1 MTSSAPPRTLAAVAL
16 PLLSASFLA
25 APFLAMPFLAAP
37 ALAQPPGEPSAVF
50 DTSCDRD
57 CLIGFARRYVDA
69 LEHRDPTRVPLA
81 RNVRFTENNVEMP
94 IGNDGL
100 WGTVNAV
107 WEEALEVADIET
119 GNAAWFG
126 IVEEHGNPAYLAM
139 RIKVADG
146 EITEVET
153 VVNRLPDMAKP
164 FGDPTAIVHDPAFNE
179 VLPPEERRSR
189 ARLVAVADGY
199 FNTVELNDGD
209 IFTQFHPECG
219 RLENGML
226 TTGGGSG
233 PSNAGSMAEGCEP
246 QLRLGM
252 YRINKRIRE
261 RRYPIIDEERGVVV
275 ASGFFDHANMF
286 DRYTLTDGREMRT
299 VLKFPNSISLLE
311 AFKIRDGKIYRIEAV
326 FTYVPYFMHSP
337 FTDPNIDFQTR

>member
-1 MTSSAPPRTLAAVAL
+1 MQRSTPAGRMAGIAFGVLAVFNW
-16 PLLSASFLA
+16 LSAGA
-25 APFLAMPFLAAP
+25 QAPG
-37 ALAQPPGEPSAVF
+37 QRSAYI
-50 DTSCDRD
+50 DLGCDRD
-57 CLIGFARRYVDA
+57 CLIGFARAYVDA
-69 LEHRDPTRVPLA
+69 LGHRDPTRVALA
-81 RNVRFTENNVEMP
+81 RNARFTENNVEMP

-107 WEEALEVADIET
+107 WDEALEVADTET
-119 GNAAWFG
+119 GNVAWFG
-126 IVEEHGNPAYLAM
+126 IVEEHGNPAYLAA
-139 RIKVADG
+139 RIRVLNH
-146 EITEVET
+146 EIVEVET
-153 VVNRLPDMAKP
+153 IVNRLPDMPKP
-164 FGDPTAIVHDPAFNE
+164 FGNPEAVVHDPAFAE
-179 VLPPEERRSR
+179 ILPPEERRSR

-219 RLENGML
+219 RLENGIL

-261 RRYPIIDEERGVVV
+261 RRYPIIDVERGVIV
-275 ASGFFDHANMF
+275 ASGFFDHANEF
-286 DRYTLTDGREMRT
+286 DRYTLTDGRQMNT

-311 AFKIRDGKIYRIEAV
+311 AFKVRDGKIYRIEAV

-337 FTDPNIDFQTR
+337 FTVPNIEFQTR